1 MTKKWRGSS
10 IDCLTK
16 EWCKER
22 ENMRNEKIIRK
33 IKGLLA
39 IAQDE
44 RNDEESQS
52 AFLLAQKLM
61 IQYGIQSSDVDNQ
74 RDWQQM
80 TAIQETAVTV
90 YKRLFWWERHL
101 AQVIS
106 KNFRVKYFLNSK
118 MVGRQQKRQIVF
130 YGLVDD
136 LSLAK
141 EIYLLAY
148 EALIFHSQ
156 SFVDHYYRKKK
167 SQGRKRSLTESL
179 KTSYIRGF
187 LSGLDERFNE
197 QVAALREQYEL
208 LVLIPKVVEQAY
220 EELSSHW
227 GKPLALQAP
236 NVNVLEAYQ
245 DGYFTGK
252 KIDFMR
258 QTLKES
264 EDA

>member
-1 MTKKWRGSS
+1 M
-10 IDCLTK
+10 D
-16 EWCKER
+16 
-22 ENMRNEKIIRK
+22 NEKIIRK
-33 IKGLLA
+33 VRGLLA

-44 RNDEESQS
+44 RNDKESQS
-52 AFLLAQKLM
+52 AFILAQKLM
-61 IQYGIQSSDVDNQ
+61 LQYGIQNSDIESQTNQ
-74 RDWQQM
+74 QQNA
-80 TAIQETAVTV
+80 AIQETAVTV

-101 AQVIS
+101 AQIIS

-118 MVGRQQKRQIVF
+118 MVGRQQKRQIIF
-130 YGLVDD
+130 YGLVSD
-136 LSLAK
+136 LHLAK

-148 EALIFHSQ
+148 EVLLFHSKT
-156 SFVDHYYRKKK
+156 FVNQYYQQQGK
-167 SQGRKRSLTESL
+167 STRSRYVTESL
-179 KTSYIRGF
+179 KTSYMRGF

-208 LVLIPKVVEQAY
+208 LVLIPEVVEQAY

-245 DGYFTGK
+245 DGYLAGK

>member
-1 MTKKWRGSS
+1 M
-10 IDCLTK
+10 D
-16 EWCKER
+16 
-22 ENMRNEKIIRK
+22 NEKIIRK
-33 IKGLLA
+33 VRGLLA

-52 AFLLAQKLM
+52 AFILAQKLM
-61 IQYGIQSSDVDNQ
+61 LQYGIQNSDIESQ
-74 RDWQQM
+74 TIQQQ
-80 TAIQETAVTV
+80 TAAIQETKVTV

-101 AQVIS
+101 AQIIS

-130 YGLVDD
+130 YGLVSD
-136 LSLAK
+136 LPLAK

-148 EALIFHSQ
+148 EVLLFHSKT
-156 SFVDHYYRKKK
+156 FVNRYYQQQEK
-167 SQGRKRSLTESL
+167 STRNRYVTESL

-197 QVAALREQYEL
+197 QVAALTEQYEL
-208 LVLIPKVVEQAY
+208 LVLIPEVVEQAY

-245 DGYFTGK
+245 DGYLAGK
-252 KIDFMR
+252 KIDFIR

>member
-1 MTKKWRGSS
+1 M
-10 IDCLTK
+10 D
-16 EWCKER
+16 
-22 ENMRNEKIIRK
+22 NEKIIRK
-33 IKGLLA
+33 VRGLLA

-52 AFLLAQKLM
+52 AFILAQKLM
-61 IQYGIQSSDVDNQ
+61 LQYGIQNSDIESQ
-74 RDWQQM
+74 TIQQQ
-80 TAIQETAVTV
+80 TAAIQETKVTV

-101 AQVIS
+101 AQIIS

-130 YGLVDD
+130 YGLVSD
-136 LSLAK
+136 LPLAK

-148 EALIFHSQ
+148 EVLLFHSKT
-156 SFVDHYYRKKK
+156 FVNRYYQQQEK
-167 SQGRKRSLTESL
+167 STRNRYVTESL

-197 QVAALREQYEL
+197 QVAALKEQYEL
-208 LVLIPKVVEQAY
+208 LVLIPEVVEQAY

-245 DGYFTGK
+245 DGYLAGK
-252 KIDFMR
+252 KIDFIR

>member
-1 MTKKWRGSS
+1 M
-10 IDCLTK
+10 D
-16 EWCKER
+16 
-22 ENMRNEKIIRK
+22 NEKIIRK
-33 IKGLLA
+33 VRGLLA

-52 AFLLAQKLM
+52 AFILAQKLM
-61 IQYGIQSSDVDNQ
+61 LQYGIQNSDIESQ
-74 RDWQQM
+74 TIQQQ
-80 TAIQETAVTV
+80 TAAIQETKVTV

-101 AQVIS
+101 AQIIS

-130 YGLVDD
+130 YGLVSD
-136 LSLAK
+136 LPLAK

-148 EALIFHSQ
+148 EVLLFHSKT
-156 SFVDHYYRKKK
+156 FVNQYYQQQEK
-167 SQGRKRSLTESL
+167 STRNRYVTESL

-197 QVAALREQYEL
+197 QVAALKEQYEL
-208 LVLIPKVVEQAY
+208 LVLIPEVVEQAY

-245 DGYFTGK
+245 DGYLAGK
-252 KIDFMR
+252 KIDFIR

>member
-1 MTKKWRGSS
+1 M
-10 IDCLTK
+10 D
-16 EWCKER
+16 
-22 ENMRNEKIIRK
+22 NEKIIRK
-33 IKGLLA
+33 VRGLLA

-52 AFLLAQKLM
+52 AFILAQKLM
-61 IQYGIQSSDVDNQ
+61 LQYGIQNSDIESQTNQ
-74 RDWQQM
+74 QQ
-80 TAIQETAVTV
+80 TAAIQETAVTV

-101 AQVIS
+101 AQIIS

-118 MVGRQQKRQIVF
+118 MVERQQKRQIIF
-130 YGLVDD
+130 YGLVSD
-136 LSLAK
+136 LPLAK

-148 EALIFHSQ
+148 EVLLFHSKT
-156 SFVDHYYRKKK
+156 FVNQYYQQQGK
-167 SQGRKRSLTESL
+167 STRNRYVTESL
-179 KTSYIRGF
+179 KTSYMRGF

-197 QVAALREQYEL
+197 QVAVLREQYEL
-208 LVLIPKVVEQAY
+208 LVLIPEVVEQAY

-245 DGYFTGK
+245 DGYLAGK